1 MDNQYLTCMQPEFNQ
16 NTRTL
21 NLKIRVSFF
30 AALVF
35 IGLLTIPL
43 RHFLS
48 VGKIERGEDLTYSEG
63 SMYERQPIAIRMFS
77 TIEKYAEKYNIPLR
91 YALGIAYAET
101 RYEGPFHWNY
111 NPEQKSY
118 AGALGPMQIMPS
130 TANMIWGRSVPTED
144 LISNIDLNVE
154 TSMKLLRKLYDKYGN
169 WKIVFGCYNT
179 GTPCVNGYAEK
190 VFNFNPKNK

>member
-1 MDNQYLTCMQPEFNQ
+1 MQPEFNQ
-16 NTRTL
+16 NTKTL

-48 VGKIERGEDLTYSEG
+48 VDEIAQEKDLVYSEG
-63 SMYERQPIAIRMFS
+63 SIYEIQPIAMRMFS
-77 TIEKYAEKYNIPLR
+77 TIEKYANKYDIPLR

-101 RYEGPFHWNY
+101 RYEGPFHWRY
-111 NPEQKSY
+111 NPQQKSS

-130 TANMIWGRSVPTED
+130 TANMIWGRSVPRED
-144 LISNIDLNVE
+144 LISDIDLNVE
-154 TSMKLLRKLYDKYGN
+154 TSMKLLRKLHDRYGN

>member
-1 MDNQYLTCMQPEFNQ
+1 MQPEFNQ
-16 NTRTL
+16 STRTL
-21 NLKIRVSFF
+21 SLKTRVSFF
-30 AALVF
+30 AVLVF

-43 RHFLS
+43 RHFLTTNVAINEES
-48 VGKIERGEDLTYSEG
+48 LYQEG
-63 SMYERQPIAIRMFS
+63 AIYEGQPVAVRMFS
-77 TIEKYAEKYNIPLR
+77 SIGNYANKYNIPLR

-101 RYEGPFHWNY
+101 RYEGPFHWRY
-111 NPEQKSY
+111 NPQQKSS

-130 TANMIWGRSVPTED
+130 TANMIWRKSVSKEE

-179 GTPCVNGYAEK
+179 GRPCVNSYAEK
-190 VFNFNPKNK
+190 VFNFNPKKR